1 MIFLGLLPR
10 LSAVL
15 LLLSTTLFLII
26 KSMIDL
32 DFGQRLLHTRETSR
46 NYPNCIFILIGYG
59 GLLLLTS
66 LLIIQLQLQDSLLYF
81 FLIPCLLGAFF
92 FRRRLYLAMQVLLT
106 ASAIWVTSRVS
117 ENFQVSIITIATS
130 SLSFFFA
137 TEILHRLVE
146 GYAALSNSLQ
156 KSKQRYQSLFEESPI
171 GIEIFDSAGSLIQ
184 LNHACRQIF
193 GIPGD
198 FDVSGFQLF
207 TDPNLPREA
216 ADLLKAGQPARYEG
230 IFDFDHVKEADL
242 YPTVKSGK
250 IHLDVRITP
259 IALDSGGAAEG
270 YLAQILDITE
280 QKRSQQILQAREALY
295 SSVTENANDS
305 ILIVQDARL
314 KYFNPQLI
322 ELTGYSQHQLR
333 DHPFASF
340 IAPEH
345 RDLVSSYYRRR
356 QAGEVLPDRYDTVIL
371 HAEGKRIPVELTVSL
386 ISYQDQPATLVILH
400 DITAQKEIQEKLQ
413 RYARQQSL
421 LNDLAKTTME
431 TSTLEQAQQALA
443 DPLAELLEADRC
455 WIILFDRSRKGN
467 SFSSCQ
473 EGEMGQAG
481 WVHIKAERP
490 ELLEAILADDDL
502 FWEDEFPA
510 VLQGV
515 TGTAEEGAAGA
526 LMGLPLIADGQ
537 TMGAA
542 VLFFNGPRRIS
553 DEERLVARQAARQTA
568 LALLKIHLTE
578 EARERAV
585 ELLTLQQ
592 AGLTVASKL
601 DLEESVDN
609 ILDQLNT
616 VIPHDSASVQLLE
629 EDELVIIGGRGWED
643 PDAVVGMRFPVPG
656 DNPNSVV
663 IQTRE
668 PHIIS
673 DTRQAYQPFHDAPHS
688 HIRSWL
694 GVPLMVRD
702 EIIGM
707 LAVDSTENNYFQ
719 EDHARLVA
727 AFAHQVA
734 VAIENARLYEEVK
747 FLAKTDELTGV
758 NNRRRIME
766 LGQREYKR
774 SIRYGHPFS
783 VIMLD
788 IDNFKE
794 INDTC
799 GHTVGDKVIQQ
810 LARGCLK
817 NMRELDL
824 MGRYGGDEF
833 VLLLPDT
840 ELQDAVWVA
849 ERLRACVER
858 SPHPLEKGELPFTI
872 SMGAAELIRDCES
885 FETLL
890 DLADEAMYQA
900 KERGGNQVVSWSGK

>member
-1 MIFLGLLPR
+1 M
-10 LSAVL
+10 
-15 LLLSTTLFLII
+15 T
-26 KSMIDL
+26 DL
-32 DFGQRLLHTRETSR
+32 DFGQRLLQTRETSR
-46 NYPNCIFILIGYG
+46 NYPSCIFILTGYG

-66 LLIIQLQLQDSLLYF
+66 LLIIQLQLPDSLLYF
-81 FLIPCLLGAFF
+81 FLIPCVLGAFF
-92 FRRRLYLAMQVLLT
+92 FRRRLYLAMQGLLV
-106 ASAIWVTSRVS
+106 AAAVWVTSRVS
-117 ENFQVSIITIATS
+117 ADFQTSLITISTNA
-130 SLSFFFA
+130 LIFFFI

-146 GYAALSNSLQ
+146 RHAALSNSLQ
-156 KSKQRYQSLFEESPI
+156 ESTQRYQSLFEESPI
-171 GIEIFDSAGSLIQ
+171 GIEIFDSGGRLIQ
-184 LNHACRQIF
+184 LNQACRQIF

-198 FDVSGFQLF
+198 TDVSGFQLF

-216 ADLLKAGQPARYEG
+216 AALLKAGQPARYEG
-230 IFDFDHVKEADL
+230 VFDFDHVKEADL
-242 YPTVKSGK
+242 YPTEKSGK

-259 IALDSGGAAEG
+259 LALDTEGTAEG

-322 ELTGYSQHQLR
+322 ELTGYSQDQLR

-345 RDLVSSYYRRR
+345 RDQVSSYYRRR
-356 QAGEVLPDRYDTVIL
+356 QAGEGLPDRYDTVVL
-371 HAEGKRIPVELTVSL
+371 HAEGKRIPVELNVSL

-400 DITAQKEIQEKLQ
+400 DISAQKETQEKLQ
-413 RYARQQSL
+413 RYAHQQSL
-421 LNDLAKTTME
+421 LNDLAKAAME

-455 WIILFDRSRKGN
+455 WIILFDRSRKEN
-467 SFSSCQ
+467 SFSSRQ
-473 EGEMGQAG
+473 EGEFGQVE
-481 WVHIKAERP
+481 WDQIKAERP
-490 ELLEAILADDDL
+490 ELLEAILADDDPY
-502 FWEDEFPA
+502 WVDEFPA
-510 VLQGV
+510 VLNGE
-515 TGTAEEGAAGA
+515 TGTAQEGAAGA

-553 DEERLVARQAARQTA
+553 DEEMLVARQAARQTA

-663 IQTRE
+663 IETRE

-707 LAVDSTENNYFQ
+707 LAVDSTKNNYFQ

-774 SIRYGHPFS
+774 SIRYGYPLS

-824 MGRYGGDEF
+824 VGRYGGDEF

-840 ELQDAVWVA
+840 ELKDAVGVA

-885 FETLL
+885 LEALL